1 MPPEREATS
10 LPKLGVDIGYI
21 SPDRNGADVNRL
33 YDTYCLDRL
42 LACEVRIKYLLRR
55 CSS

>member
-33 YDTYCLDRL
+33 MILIASIGY
-42 LACEVRIKYLLRR
+42 
-55 CSS
+55 